1 MQDVPILD
9 WCRRYLGEVATRQ
22 LVEAYGEKHRHYHTW
37 SHIESMWKH
46 LVVIPEYAEHTDA
59 IRLAVL
65 FHDVVYS
72 TQPQTYGLNEVRSA
86 QALRDDVRASSKFAL
101 EEVELAAAIIEATKT
116 HRLDTSVWDSQS
128 QPAIQA
134 AHWVLDADMAVL
146 ASADDELET
155 YDTDIAREWGY
166 RENNREHALLFAKG
180 RIQALLGMMMQWPVF
195 HSNEFS
201 HLEKPAVRNME
212 RLVLKWKQVQT
223 ALEQR
228 SLCEKP

>member
-9 WCRRYLGEVATRQ
+9 WCRNYLGEVATRQ
-22 LVEAYGEKHRHYHTW
+22 LVEAYGETHRHYHTW

-46 LVVIPEYAEHTDA
+46 LGVIPECAEHTDA

-86 QALRDDVRASSKFAL
+86 QALRDAVKNTNMVSTKD
-101 EEVELAAAIIEATKT
+101 VELACAIIEATKT
-116 HRLDTSVWDSQS
+116 HRLDKQWDEQS
-128 QPAIQA
+128 HAAIQA

-146 ASADDELET
+146 AASDDELEK

-166 RENNREHALLFAKG
+166 RESNREHALLFAKG

-195 HSNEFS
+195 HSNEFT
-201 HLEKPAVRNME
+201 HLEKPAVRNIE

-223 ALEQR
+223 DLEHR

>member
-9 WCRRYLGEVATRQ
+9 WCRNYLGEVATRQ
-22 LVEAYGEKHRHYHTW
+22 LVDAYGETHRHYHTW

-46 LVVIPEYAEHTDA
+46 LGVIPECAEHTDA

-86 QALRDDVRASSKFAL
+86 QALRDAARVSSKFAL

-116 HRLDTSVWDSQS
+116 HRLDTSVWDGQS

-146 ASADDELET
+146 AASDDELEK

-166 RENNREHALLFAKG
+166 RESNREHALLFAKG

-195 HSNEFS
+195 HSNEFT
-201 HLEKPAVRNME
+201 HLEKPAVRNIE

-223 ALEQR
+223 ALEHR